1 MHSKVIVINT
11 SPIISIISGLGSLEI
26 LGEMYDKVMVPF
38 EVNEEI
44 NYKSSTKFGADI
56 FNKSDFLIKE
66 SLPLSINSYLSNSLD
81 IGEASVIQLAL
92 NNDIHTVCIDEVVG
106 RRVARLNN
114 LKLTGSLGII
124 IKGLK
129 MGFIKIDF
137 DEIIYNMKSQNI
149 YISNSLVTHAKD
161 VLKK

>member
-56 FNKSDFLIKE
+56 FNKSDFLIK
-66 SLPLSINSYLSNSLD
+66 
-81 IGEASVIQLAL
+81 
-92 NNDIHTVCIDEVVG
+92 
-106 RRVARLNN
+106 
-114 LKLTGSLGII
+114 
-124 IKGLK
+124 
-129 MGFIKIDF
+129 
-137 DEIIYNMKSQNI
+137 
-149 YISNSLVTHAKD
+149 
-161 VLKK
+161 